1 MDTTI
6 ASPSIQ
12 GYELL
17 TRLALLGHSIVSTAD
32 EPALTTCIA
41 QLLERYL
48 ATPWGLLATLDNE
61 QVCSQAAWGLTAEDL
76 AQAGFQPG
84 APLPAGENGQL
95 EQRMFAGLRLA
106 IRSDQ
111 QQFGFLF
118 LPAADESSADGQA
131 FAEALLTQIALLIR
145 QRRRQEFDRRTD
157 DLRSLI
163 DIHHDLIGQFD
174 STTLLR
180 MVLAQLPAILPVR
193 AVRLFVSHEGERHF
207 ALVTSF
213 VADDV
218 DLDPATPPPTIL
230 LARAAQLRAL
240 QVERFGER
248 ATQLAVPLVAQ
259 DELVGVLLFQLGEQM
274 RINAGDRLLFERFG
288 AQMALLMRSASV
300 FDQQRQ
306 RAREL
311 SVLFENSQTISSTSQ
326 YEMMLARVTENIAL
340 ALQSDFCAIYVV
352 DYDQPAWMH
361 MVAAHSERQ
370 MSLLDNG
377 RSETRPVSSAA
388 VFAALESNEPLLIEA
403 IAPDQAS
410 VMHPLGNVVLAY
422 ACHSALVLALQSKDQ
437 PFGVLLIGF
446 SHLTRQLSQPER
458 NLARVL
464 ANQVGTAIV
473 HRRLQSAEQRRASE
487 MARLQEVSQHLNADL
502 SLEDTLAAITNN
514 VQQLLA
520 ADGVRIALYDSQ
532 QQDLLVAFQRGLRER
547 APVARDGLLNWLA
560 HNRRT
565 LRLENVAESP
575 LYRRSGAAGAL
586 ALAAQAPVRSYLGLP
601 LQVGDE
607 LIGTLEMVDRR
618 DAAFS
623 PNDERLVQII
633 AGQAAQA
640 LANARRYEQ
649 TDEHLRNRINQLRAL
664 QRISSQLAITLY
676 QDEIFEFVLEQALQA
691 TSASQALIALRTAT
705 AVFDENGE
713 TAESVLRIYFPKG
726 QSVLNVVREM
736 PSDADHTPDS
746 DVPNVR
752 NNQVVIMEAAG
763 FAESA
768 YNLLLQTPLDPRVD
782 TARMALQ
789 HGQTAL
795 ADEISADEREA
806 LYSPDVQSALA
817 APIWYEASI
826 VGVLMLLAPQQ
837 RAFNHDAVDFV
848 RALAHQAA
856 VAIGNSQRYNELA
869 QVTKQLQRRA
879 SILNDVLEIGQ
890 ALRAD
895 SSPTD
900 ILEQIGYSVAD
911 TTDYRAVIFS
921 LVDEEH
927 PGYFRVAAGAGIPLA
942 DIERMAQQL
951 IAAELVDRY
960 LVDDFRIGRSF
971 FVPADVSIEGEA
983 QFDPLPLSYASF
995 SEPREPGE
1003 WQPDDRIFVPL
1014 RSTAGR
1020 LIGLMTV
1027 SDPIDRQRPGARS
1040 TEVLEIFA
1048 DQAAIAIQNYFL
1060 LRSARSQAEQMT
1072 ALYQVSAAVTAIVD
1086 LPTLLARIYQEIVA
1100 HLDVPSLFYIAGYLP
1115 ESDRVRYD
1123 LVMRHGEQMSD
1134 LNALVVPKTGLNA
1147 LIIDQA
1153 QPLLLRNRDQAP
1165 PALLE
1170 RLPMLDA
1177 DIHSWAAVPL
1187 FSQSRVIGLLALQ
1200 DEQPDAFSER
1210 DLTFLTALANQL
1222 AVAIDK
1228 AALFRERERR
1238 IAELDVINRVGR
1250 ITSSTFDLQQMM
1262 QQVYECMVGF
1272 LSVDAFYIFVYRQ
1285 ETNEFITSLEI
1296 DLDKVDYDISI
1307 RRPASGSLTRRIIET
1322 RQPLLFR
1329 DLRNQRLEAGI
1340 EPVRFGQT
1348 DRASASWLGVPLL
1361 VGDDRVVG
1369 VISLQSYTPDLYGER
1384 EKNFLATVANQLA
1397 LGVQNA
1403 MLIAQ
1408 AQEQVQQLA
1417 LLNQVSSTAAAT
1429 LERDLV
1435 YQAIVESML
1444 QATAVEQARLV
1455 IYERDAGIALTVAQH
1470 GRADWPLQEAL
1481 PLRDNPAVDW
1491 IDEHLAPLLV
1501 VDARYDP
1508 RLIADHER
1516 LRRMQIHAAA
1526 FVPLIVGGTVIGL
1539 VELDFVGRDGH
1550 FAPRTIELC
1559 RTIANQAATALVNSR
1574 LFAESQANERA
1585 LQVKVGELSTLLDAA
1600 RILSSLLQPA
1610 EVLDKLME
1618 LVSRQL
1624 AVTTV
1629 ALWTIGPDNVLMP
1642 AAMAGIPADMAQ
1654 LMRVP
1659 IGRGFTGQIAQSGMP
1674 LMIDDVEAQ
1683 GGSLY
1688 PDFQRRNRLVSY
1700 MGVPVV
1706 YRERIIGV
1714 LSVMTNERREFSGDE
1729 MLLLVGLAD
1738 QAATALDNARLFQ
1751 ERERRISELTTIN
1764 HISAAVNAI
1773 LQIDELLSEL
1783 HRGIADIIDVSTS
1796 MIAIYDDTFE
1806 QLRFPIVY
1814 DEGRLI
1820 HLEPMPLG
1828 DGINSRVVRHR
1839 QALLIRSAAEFAALN
1854 IDLQH
1859 ERPTMPER
1867 PVQSCLAVPIIFSE
1881 RVLGLIN
1888 IQSYEAGAF
1897 DDNDLRFLTTVANQ
1911 AAVAVNNAHL
1921 FSEVS
1926 QNAAEMKSL
1935 YDVTVALSGTLDT
1948 DLTQRLVAQA
1958 ALKLINA
1965 DICAVMLFDEER
1977 RLTRQVFADRDGI
1990 RDDIRIPVR
1999 DNGLMADTL
2008 QSDQPIAVSDLA
2020 ERDTTNP
2027 AVRELGVHGVISMAI
2042 GPTDDRIGVI
2052 WVGSTWPH
2060 DWSSQQRSLLSILAN
2075 QASQALQSAG
2085 LFQQVSNLATELE
2098 QRVADRTAALE
2109 EARSQILQ
2117 EKERLEVVHAITLE
2131 LTATLDLDEI
2141 LSKALAMVSN
2151 HIGVARGSI
2160 MLKDTQTGTVVCRA
2174 VLEEAGK
2181 VRQASFAIHFDKGL
2195 GLVGWVMQNQTAAC
2209 VADVR
2214 QDERW
2219 LIEAG
2224 RADDVMSAAAVPLMT
2239 TDNTLGALILSSP
2252 QVNYFSESQMR
2263 LLETIASEVAIA
2275 INNAQLYNY
2284 ITDIASQLAET
2295 LDRQREETSR
2305 SRAIL
2310 QSVTEGVIV
2319 LDLERRITLFNPAA
2333 EQVLEIPSGQVL
2345 EQPVELLQ
2353 AFGDDDAQRQR
2364 AALVYDG
2371 LSKGLEQVHDQGIY
2385 SLSLDLPDPTQI
2397 IAVNMAPVVS
2407 QDGRRY
2413 GDIAVLRDI
2422 TREIEADRA
2431 KRQFISDVSHELRTP
2446 LTAIKGYV
2454 DVLLIGS
2461 AQSLSSEQIDY
2472 LNIVK
2477 TNANRLKVLIDD
2489 ILDISRLDG
2498 GKIKLSFSEVAI
2510 DIVVKDVVQSLRLE
2524 AENKNM
2530 TVEVDV
2536 PGDLPTISADQKRL
2550 TQVVFNLFSNA
2561 VKYTFPGGRVLVRA
2575 HRNRAGMLQVD
2586 VEDSGVGMSAEQQKK
2601 LFRPFYRADNPLR
2614 EVAGGTGL
2622 GLSIARSLV
2631 ELHGGEMWVTSEIGK
2646 GSTFSFIIP
2655 PQQAFTTLT
2664 DGDDE

>member
-6 ASPSIQ
+6 ASPLTH

-17 TRLALLGHSIVSTAD
+17 AQLALLGHSSVSTAD
-32 EPALTTCIA
+32 EAALTANVA
-41 QLLERYL
+41 QLLEQYL
-48 ATPWGLLATLDNE
+48 ATPWGLLMTLDHE
-61 QVCSQAAWGLTAEDL
+61 QVRSQAAWGLAAEDL
-76 AQAGFQPG
+76 DRLGVRVG
-84 APLPAGENGQL
+84 APPPLGDNGHPAHVVT
-95 EQRMFAGLRLA
+95 AGLRLA
-106 IRSDQ
+106 IHYDQ
-111 QQFGFLF
+111 QHLGYLF
-118 LPAADESSADGQA
+118 LPAASEPSATGQA
-131 FAEALLTQIALLIR
+131 FAEALLAQIALLLW
-145 QRRRQEFDRRTD
+145 QRRQQEFDRRAEE
-157 DLRSLI
+157 LRSLI
-163 DIHHDLIGQFD
+163 GTHHDLIGQFD

-180 MVLAQLPAILPVR
+180 MVLAQLPPILPVR
-193 AVRLFVSHEGERHF
+193 AVRLFVPREDARHF
-207 ALVTSF
+207 VLVTAF
-213 VADDV
+213 VADDL

-230 LARAAQLRAL
+230 LARAVQLRSL

-248 ATQLAVPLVAQ
+248 ATQLAMPLVAQ
-259 DELVGVLLFQLGEQM
+259 DELVGVVLFQLSDQLV
-274 RINAGDRLLFERFG
+274 IDFADRLLFERFG
-288 AQMALLMRSASV
+288 SQMALLMRSALV

-311 SVLFENSQTISSTSQ
+311 SVLFENSQTISATGQ

-340 ALQSDFCAIYVV
+340 ALQAHYCAIYVV
-352 DYDQPAWMH
+352 DNDQPARMR
-361 MVAAHSERQ
+361 MVADHSERRAA
-370 MSLLDNG
+370 LLDNG
-377 RSETRPVSSAA
+377 QQDAQLVSSAA
-388 VFAALESNEPLLIEA
+388 VFAGLSGDEPLLIES
-403 IAPDQAS
+403 IASEQVAA
-410 VMHPLGNVVLAY
+410 MHPLGNVVLAHG
-422 ACHSALVLALQSKDQ
+422 CHSALLLALQSKDQ
-437 PFGVLLIGF
+437 PIGVVLIGF
-446 SHLTRQLSQPER
+446 SQLTRQLSLPER

-473 HRRLQSAEQRRASE
+473 NRRLQSAEQRRASE

-502 SLEDTLAAITNN
+502 SLEDTLAAIANN

-520 ADGVRIALYDSQ
+520 ADGVRIALYDAQ
-532 QQDLLVAFQRGLRER
+532 QQELVVAFQRGLRER
-547 APVARDGLLNWLA
+547 APAARDGLLNWLA

-575 LYRRSGAAGAL
+575 LYRRSGAAVAL
-586 ALAAQAPVRSYLGLP
+586 ALAAQAPVRSYIGMP

-618 DAAFS
+618 SAAFS
-623 PNDERLVQII
+623 PNDERLVHIV

-640 LANARRYEQ
+640 LSNARRYEQ

-705 AVFDENGE
+705 AVFDESGE
-713 TAESVLRIYFPKG
+713 AAESVLRIYFPKG

-736 PSDADHTPDS
+736 QSDRTNDI
-746 DVPNVR
+746 DVPDALSD
-752 NNQVVIMEAAG
+752 QMVIMEAAG
-763 FAESA
+763 FSEPA
-768 YNLLLQTPLDPRVD
+768 YNTLLQAPLDPRVG

-789 HGQTAL
+789 RGQAAL
-795 ADEISADEREA
+795 ADDISVDEREA
-806 LYSPDVQSALA
+806 LYAPNAQSALA

-837 RAFNHDAVDFV
+837 RAFNNDAVDFV

-856 VAIGNSQRYNELA
+856 VAIGNSQRYNELE

-911 TTDYRAVIFS
+911 TTDYRAIIFS

-927 PGYFRVAAGAGIPLA
+927 PGCFRVAAGAGIPLA
-942 DIERMAQQL
+942 EIERMSEQL
-951 IAAELVDRY
+951 IAAELVERY
-960 LVDDFRIGRSF
+960 LADDFRIGRSF
-971 FVPADVSIEGEA
+971 FVPAEVRIHGEE
-983 QFDPLPLSYASF
+983 QFDALPLSYASF
-995 SEPREPGE
+995 SEMREPDE
-1003 WQPDDRIFVPL
+1003 WQPDDRLFVPL

-1027 SDPIDRQRPGARS
+1027 TDPIDRQRPGARS

-1060 LRSARSQAEQMT
+1060 LRSAQSQAEQMT

-1086 LPTLLARIYQEIVA
+1086 LPLLLERIYQEIVA

-1115 ESDRVRYD
+1115 ESGQVRYD
-1123 LVMRHGEQMSD
+1123 LVMRRGERVRD
-1134 LNALVVPKTGLNA
+1134 LDAPVVPKTGLNA

-1153 QPLLLRNRDQAP
+1153 QPLLLRERDQAP
-1165 PALLE
+1165 PALCE
-1170 RLPMLDA
+1170 RLPLLDA

-1200 DEQPDAFSER
+1200 DEQPYAFSER

-1262 QQVYECMVGF
+1262 QQVYECMVDF
-1272 LSVDAFYIFVYRQ
+1272 LPVDAFYIFVYRQ
-1285 ETNEFITSLEI
+1285 ETNEFVTSLKI
-1296 DLDKVDYDISI
+1296 DFDDVDYDTSI
-1307 RRPASGSLTRRIIET
+1307 RRPARGSLTERIIET
-1322 RQPLLFR
+1322 HQPLLFR
-1329 DLRNQRLEAGI
+1329 DLRNQHLEAGLD
-1340 EPVRFGQT
+1340 PVRFGQT

-1384 EKNFLATVANQLA
+1384 EKNFLTTVANQLA

-1444 QATAVEQARLV
+1444 QATGADQARLV
-1455 IYERDAGIALTVAQH
+1455 IYEREAGNALTVAQH
-1470 GRADWPLQEAL
+1470 GREDWPFQEPL
-1481 PLRDNPAVDW
+1481 SLRDNPAIDW
-1491 IDEHLAPLLV
+1491 IEEHLAPLLAA
-1501 VDARYDP
+1501 DARYDP

-1516 LRRMQIHAAA
+1516 LRRMQIYAAA

-1539 VELDFVGRDGH
+1539 VELNFVGRDGQ

-1600 RILSSLLQPA
+1600 RILSSLLRPD

-1629 ALWTIGPDNVLMP
+1629 ALWTIGSDSVLTP
-1642 AAMAGIPADMAQ
+1642 AAMAGIPTDMAQ

-1659 IGRGFTGQIAQSGMP
+1659 IGQGFTGQVAQSGMP
-1674 LMIDDVEAQ
+1674 LVINDVEEM

-1706 YRERIIGV
+1706 YRERTIGV

-1783 HRGIADIIDVSTS
+1783 HRGIADIIDVRTS
-1796 MIAIYDDTFE
+1796 MIVIYDETFE

-1814 DEGRLI
+1814 DEGQAV

-1828 DGINSRVVRHR
+1828 AGINSWVVRQR
-1839 QALLIRSAAEFAALN
+1839 QSLLIRNADAFANLD
-1854 IDLQH
+1854 IDLQR
-1859 ERPTMPER
+1859 ERPGMPER

-1926 QNAAEMKSL
+1926 QNAAEMKTL

-1958 ALKLINA
+1958 ALQLINA
-1965 DICAVMLFDEER
+1965 DICAVMLFDQQR

-1990 RDDIRIPVR
+1990 RDDIQIPIR
-1999 DNGLMADTL
+1999 DNGLMAQTL
-2008 QSDQPIAVSDLA
+2008 RSEQPIAISDLA
-2020 ERDTTNP
+2020 ETGTANP
-2027 AVRELGVHGVISMAI
+2027 AVRDLGVHGVISMAI
-2042 GPTDDRIGVI
+2042 GPSDERIGVI
-2052 WVGSTWPH
+2052 WVGSAWPH

-2160 MLKDTQTGTVVCRA
+2160 MLKDTQTGAVVCRA
-2174 VLEEAGK
+2174 VLEDAGK
-2181 VRQASFAIHFDKGL
+2181 VRQASFAIRFDTGL
-2195 GLVGWVMQNQTAAC
+2195 GLVGWVMQHQEAAC
-2209 VADVR
+2209 IADVH

-2219 LIEAG
+2219 VLEAG
-2224 RADDVMSAAAVPLMT
+2224 RADDVISAAAVPLMT

-2295 LDRQREETSR
+2295 LDRQREEASR

-2333 EQVLEIPSGQVL
+2333 EQVLEIPAGEVL

-2353 AFGDDDAQRQR
+2353 EFGDDDAHRQR

-2385 SLSLDLPDPTQI
+2385 SLSLDLPEPTQI

-2446 LTAIKGYV
+2446 LTAIKGYI

-2461 AQSLSSEQIDY
+2461 AQTLSTEQIEY

-2498 GKIKLSFSEVAI
+2498 GKIKLTFSEVAI
-2510 DIVVKDVVQSLRLE
+2510 DVIIKDVVQSLRLE
-2524 AENKNM
+2524 AENKGM
-2530 TVEVDV
+2530 TIDVDI

-2561 VKYTFPGGRVLVRA
+2561 VKYTFPGGTVMVRT
-2575 HRNRAGMLQVD
+2575 HLNRGGMLQVD
-2586 VEDSGVGMSAEQQKK
+2586 VEDTGVGMSTEQQKK

-2655 PQQAFTTLT
+2655 PQQASALLS